1 MKKKKILFGGSLLL
15 LLCAIAFGVH
25 IVTGN
30 VSNVKKGRK
39 VSDSA
44 ADEWTVTQYG
54 PRDINS
60 MFYTIYHP
68 EKGLIVVDGGWTEDG
83 PFVRETIKELGGKVD
98 AWILTHPH
106 LDHISAFVDIYPEQQ
121 GIEIGD
127 IYTVDMA
134 SPEKCK
140 ERAEWDSTD
149 AYEEFLA
156 LDVPDLKYVYPGDVL
171 YICGLEFD
179 IFNAYD
185 GHVEELSK
193 DYLNDGSMMFK
204 VKGEEQSMLFC
215 ADVGKSMSDYLLKTW
230 GDELKADYIQMGHHG
245 NGGLLADFYT
255 KVSPDVAFFDA
266 PDWLMYDTTGNYTT
280 PENADL
286 MESLGS
292 EVVSFH
298 TQPNSVI
305 LK

>member
-1 MKKKKILFGGSLLL
+1 MKKKSRYILGILLGVCVLVGGIKIAERSTSRVL
-15 LLCAIAFGVH
+15 H
-25 IVTGN
+25 ITRA
-30 VSNVKKGRK
+30 K
-39 VSDSA
+39 DYP
-44 ADEWTVTQYG
+44 ADEWTITQYG

-60 MFYTIYHP
+60 MFYTIYNP
-68 EKGLIVVDGGWTEDG
+68 QNGLIVIDGGWTEDG
-83 PFVRETIKELGGKVD
+83 PFVRETVEALGGKAD

-106 LDHISAFVDIYPEQQ
+106 LDHISAFASLYPDLR

-134 SPEKCK
+134 SPEKCQK
-140 ERAEWDSTD
+140 RAKWDSVD
-149 AYEEFLA
+149 AYREFLA
-156 LDVPDLKYVYPGDVL
+156 LEVEDLKYVYPGDVL
-171 YICGLEFD
+171 NICGLEVD

-185 GHVEELSK
+185 EHVEELSK

-204 VKGEEQSMLFC
+204 IKGETQSVLFC
-215 ADVGKSMSDYLLKTW
+215 ADVGKRMSDYLLETW
-230 GDELKADYIQMGHHG
+230 GDDLKADYIQMGHHG

-255 KVSPDVAFFDA
+255 KVSPEVAFFDA

-280 PENADL
+280 PENSEL

-305 LK
+305 LR